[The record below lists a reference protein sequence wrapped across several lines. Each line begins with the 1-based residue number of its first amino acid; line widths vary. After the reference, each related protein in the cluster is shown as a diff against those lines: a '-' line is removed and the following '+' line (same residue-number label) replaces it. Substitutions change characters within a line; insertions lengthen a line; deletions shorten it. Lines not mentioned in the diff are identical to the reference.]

1 MRRLVVLSRMSMDG
15 FYASPDGKVD
25 WFVQDPQVDEASHE
39 LTDPDTTVFGR
50 LTYQMFERVWPAV
63 AADPDAP
70 KQARA
75 MGEELNRMTKVVFST
90 TLTEVSWEN
99 SVLADGDVAGRV
111 RELKQG
117 DGRDI
122 VVFGSGT
129 IAHELA
135 RHGLVDDFVVVLTPV
150 VLGGGKRLFDEQ
162 PRSSLRLRSARTF
175 DSGNVLL
182 HYQPDSA

>member
-15 FYASPDGKVD
+15 FYASPDGNVD
-25 WFVQDPQVDEASHE
+25 WFVRDPEVDEASHE

-50 LTYQMFERVWPAV
+50 HTYQMFERVWPAV

-75 MGEELNRMTKVVFST
+75 MGDELNRMTKVVFSR
-90 TLTEVSWEN
+90 TLTDLSWEN
-99 SVLADGDVAGRV
+99 SVLASGDVAGQV
-111 RELKQG
+111 RELKQA

-122 VVFGSGT
+122 VVFGSGS
-129 IAHELA
+129 IVGELA
-135 RHGLVDDFVVVLTPV
+135 GNGLVDDFVVVLTPV
-150 VLGGGKRLFDEQ
+150 VLGGGKPLFAEQ
-162 PRSSLRLRSARTF
+162 PRSSLRLRSAREF

-182 HYQPDSA
+182 HYQPADG